1 MNVHFDSRRDELLA
15 ALKEMACER
24 APGEEAALVRHFV
37 DRYYADISLDDLRDR
52 ELADLYGAAASHFDF
67 CYRRQSQEIHLRVYN
82 PQLER
87 HGWQS
92 THSVVEIITDDR
104 PFLVDSVRMVLND
117 HGLTCHFMVNHVM
130 RFRRQEQGYIEAI
143 LDGSESLRMPEGD
156 DLSPPDASAPPAAV
170 MESMLLIEVD
180 RQTEEEALIT
190 LADSIRCALHDVR
203 IAVDDRDAMQS
214 RLREAASEISM
225 PRSPGSQGESSS
237 ISDGTDVREERAF
250 LEWLDDGNFVFL
262 GYVNCR
268 IEGLEDGCL
277 PQPGSG
283 LGLLRDDYPRSGDIW
298 SGLPPLPLPA
308 LSQAA
313 DPLSESV
320 DEDDPRPAADAR
332 TFSRIALTR
341 ASARSTVHRPGYL
354 DYVGIRQFDAAGEL
368 CGEHRF
374 VGLYASSAYLRTP
387 EDIPLLRYKVRQTLS
402 LAGFPVTGYAMR
414 ALRHIIHTL
423 PRPLLFHL
431 PVAAL
436 LDTAIGILRLQERRR
451 IRLFVHPD
459 PFGEFIS
466 CLVYVPRERYNTA
479 VRTAIQSILED
490 ALGAVDTQFGIQ
502 LSESVLAQ
510 VHFLI
515 RVDPAHPP
523 HYEVVELERRLRKVS
538 RTWSDDLYDA
548 LLDRFGEE
556 RAAHLFRR
564 YGEAFRSGYR
574 EIYSA
579 RIAVL
584 DIEKMERIRQGDDI
598 EMSLYRPLHAREG
611 RLRFKLFILG
621 KPVSLSDILP
631 MLENMGLEVEEE
643 QPSRIDRA
651 GTSAIW
657 LHDIGMWHTE
667 GLDIDP
673 DRIGDRFREAFAQ
686 VWSGEVDNDGFNRLV
701 LGAGL
706 SWREVVVL
714 RAGCKY
720 LRQAGV
726 GFSQDYME
734 DTLAA
739 NPHIA
744 SMLIELFRARF
755 DPAAGGEALPRSD
768 EAYASGAS
776 AMTGADSRD
785 ERVLEVESRIEAALD
800 DVTHLDQDR
809 ILRSYLGIVRAMLRT
824 NYFQRN
830 EKGSPKSY
838 LSIKLDPH
846 RIESLPEPRPKYEIF
861 VYSPEVEG
869 VHLRGGAVARGGI
882 RWSNRRE
889 DFRTEVLGLVKAQ
902 IAKNAVIVPVGSKG
916 GFVCKRLPP
925 NDREAISAAGIAG
938 YRTFIR
944 GMLDLTDNLSGG
956 EVIPPSDVVRYDP
969 DDPYLVVAAD
979 KGTATFSDIANA
991 LAHEYGFWLGDAF
1004 ASGGSQGYDH
1014 KGMGITARGAWESVK
1029 RHFRDLGID
1038 VQNGDFTVVGIG
1050 DMGGDVFGNG
1060 MLLSPHIR
1068 LQAAFNHQHIFLD
1081 PDPDPKSAFEERKRL
1096 FSLSPSTWDDYD
1108 RASIS
1113 KGGGIWPRSAKS
1125 IPISFEVRKMLAI
1138 ESDIESPSM
1147 TPNELIRAILRSPVD
1162 LLWNGGI
1169 GTYVK
1174 STLESDAEVGDR
1186 INDAVRING
1195 DQLRCQVVAE
1205 GGNLGLTQRGRIEYA
1220 AAGGRINT
1228 DAIDNSGG
1236 VDCSDREVN
1245 IKILL
1250 NDVVSSGD
1258 MTSKQRNRLLEE
1270 MGDEVASDVLRNN
1283 YLQTQAL
1290 GTARSLAASLLEV
1303 HSRLIR
1309 RLERDGVLMP
1319 AIEYLPEREEIEER
1333 RAAGKGLL
1341 TPELSVLMAYV
1352 KIHLFERLLASG
1364 LSTEPF
1370 ASSELQG
1377 YFPSP
1382 LRDRHA
1388 DRMSAHPLAQEIVST
1403 VVANEMVNRCGIT
1416 FAYRLGEETG
1426 ADEADIARAYL
1437 VARDVYEMDRIW
1449 RSIESLDHRV
1459 PAAAQI
1465 MMLQETRK
1473 LAERAARWL
1482 LRNRPRPLDVERDGI
1497 RFADGVKALRGLL
1510 RDLLTAENRRV
1521 IDENAL
1527 GLMQQGVP
1535 EEIALEVAGCNDLLF
1550 ALDVVEIA
1558 HSADT
1563 PFEESA
1569 TVYFT
1574 IGEALDFYWI
1584 RAQIGLLS
1592 RENRWEALARA
1603 ALRDDLHVQLSAL
1616 ALDAL
1621 RMNAG
1626 DSTPAE
1632 RVEIWL
1638 SQNHIPLARCREILS
1653 DLRSMERTDFTMI
1666 SVAMGEIRTLRQ
1678 SL

>member
-1 MNVHFDSRRDELLA
+1 MNIHIDSRREELLA
-15 ALKEMACER
+15 GLEEMACER
-24 APGEEAALVRHFV
+24 APGEAAELVRGFV
-37 DRYYADISLDDLRDR
+37 DRYYADISFDDLRDR
-52 ELADLYGAAASHFDF
+52 EPADLYGAAASHFDF
-67 CYRRQSQEIHLRVYN
+67 CYRRQSEEVHLRVYN

-92 THSVVEIITDDR
+92 THSVVEIVTDDR
-104 PFLVDSVRMVLND
+104 PFLVDSVRMILNA

-130 RFRRQEQGYIEAI
+130 RFRRGADGDIEEI
-143 LDGSESLRMPEGD
+143 LDDIPGGDAREGGPAS
-156 DLSPPDASAPPAAV
+156 SPDIPGTIA
-170 MESMLLIEVD
+170 ESMLLIEVD
-180 RQTEEEALIT
+180 RQTEQEALDALT
-190 LADSIRCALHDVR
+190 ESIRRVLNDVR

-214 RLREAASEISM
+214 RLREAACEAVDK
-225 PRSPGSQGESSS
+225 RSQGSQSETIPDAGDEAGSLSSS
-237 ISDGTDVREERAF
+237 ASAPLASDGIDAREERAF
-250 LEWLDDGNFVFL
+250 LEWLDAGNFVFL

-268 IEGLEDGCL
+268 IEGLEDDIRCL
-277 PQPGSG
+277 PESGSG
-283 LGLLRDDYPRSGDIW
+283 LGLLRDGYPRSGDIW
-298 SGLPPLPLPA
+298 SGLPPLLLPG
-308 LSQAA
+308 LSPSKSLVPDAPGDGDRDSAA
-313 DPLSESV
+313 D
-320 DEDDPRPAADAR
+320 DPG

-354 DYVGIRQFDAAGEL
+354 DYVGIRQFDAEGKL

-374 VGLYASSAYLRTP
+374 VGLYASSAYLRAP
-387 EDIPLLRYKVRQTLS
+387 EDIPLLRRKIAQTRR
-402 LAGFPVTGYAMR
+402 LAGFPATGYAMR
-414 ALRHIIHTL
+414 ALRHIVHTL

-431 PVAAL
+431 RVPAL

-459 PFGEFIS
+459 PFGEFFS

-479 VRTAIQSILED
+479 VRVAIQSILEE
-490 ALGAVDTQFGIQ
+490 AFKAVDIQFGIQ

-523 HYEVVELERRLRKVS
+523 HYEVAELERRLRKVS

-564 YGEAFRSGYR
+564 YGEAFRPGYK
-574 EIYSA
+574 ESYSA

-584 DIEKMERIRQGDDI
+584 DIEKMERIQESGDI

-611 RLRFKLFILG
+611 RLRFKLFLCG
-621 KPVSLSDILP
+621 KPVLLSYVLP

-643 QPSRIDRA
+643 QPNRIDRA

-657 LHDIGMWHTE
+657 LHDIGMRHTE

-673 DRIGDRFREAFAQ
+673 DRISDRFREAFARL
-686 VWSGEVDNDGFNRLV
+686 WSREIDNDGFNRLV
-701 LGAGL
+701 LRIGM

-714 RAGCKY
+714 RACCKY

-726 GFSQDYME
+726 GFSQAYME

-739 NPHIA
+739 HSHIA
-744 SMLIELFRARF
+744 GMLIELFRLRF
-755 DPAAGGEALPRSD
+755 DPADRPSD
-768 EAYASGAS
+768 EA
-776 AMTGADSRD
+776 RREEID
-785 ERVLEVESRIEAALD
+785 EVQSRIDAALD
-800 DVTHLDQDR
+800 DVSYLDQDR
-809 ILRSYLGIVRAMLRT
+809 ILRAYLGAVRAMLRT
-824 NYFQRN
+824 NYFQRD
-830 EKGSPKSY
+830 EKGRPKAY
-838 LSIKLDPH
+838 LSFKLDPH

-869 VHLRGGAVARGGI
+869 VHLRGGSVARGGI
-882 RWSNRRE
+882 RWSDRRE
-889 DFRTEVLGLVKAQ
+889 DYRTEVLGLVKAQ
-902 IAKNAVIVPVGSKG
+902 MVKNAVIVPVGSKG
-916 GFVCKRLPP
+916 GFVCKRLPTS
-925 NDREAISAAGIAG
+925 DREAITAAGIAG
-938 YRTFIR
+938 YRIFIR
-944 GMLDLTDNLSGG
+944 GLLDLTDNLVGG
-956 EVIPPSDVVRYDP
+956 EVVPPPDAVRYDP

-979 KGTATFSDIANA
+979 KGTATFSDIANS
-991 LAHEYGFWLGDAF
+991 LAQEYGFWLGDAF

-1014 KGMGITARGAWESVK
+1014 KGMAITARGAWESVK
-1029 RHFRDLGID
+1029 RHFRELGVDI
-1038 VQNGDFTVVGIG
+1038 QNSDFTVVGIG
-1050 DMGGDVFGNG
+1050 DMSGDVFGNG
-1060 MLLSPHIR
+1060 MLLSRHIR

-1081 PDPDPKSAFEERKRL
+1081 PQPDPQKSFQERERL
-1096 FSLSPSTWDDYD
+1096 FSKARSTWDDYD
-1108 RASIS
+1108 RSLIS
-1113 KGGGIWPRSAKS
+1113 PGGGIWPRSAKS
-1125 IPISFEVRKMLAI
+1125 IAISPEVQAI
-1138 ESDIESPSM
+1138 LEIEADFL
-1147 TPNELIRAILRSPVD
+1147 TPNALIRAIVVAPVD

-1186 INDAVRING
+1186 VNDAVRING
-1195 DQLRCQVVAE
+1195 GDLRCRVVGE
-1205 GGNLGLTQRGRIEYA
+1205 GGNLGFTQRGRIEYA

-1236 VDCSDREVN
+1236 VDCSDHEVN

-1250 NDVVSSGD
+1250 NDVVASGD

-1270 MGDEVASDVLRNN
+1270 MGDEVASSVLRNN

-1290 GTARSLAASLLEV
+1290 GTARSLSASLLEV

-1309 RLERDGVLMP
+1309 GLERDGVLDP
-1319 AIEYLPEREEIEER
+1319 AIEYLPSGEEIAER
-1333 RAAGKGLL
+1333 LAAGKGLHN
-1341 TPELSVLMAYV
+1341 PDLSVLMAYV
-1352 KIHLFERLLASG
+1352 KIDLFERLLASP
-1364 LSTEPF
+1364 LAKEPF
-1370 ASSELQG
+1370 ASKELQG

-1382 LRDRHA
+1382 LRERFS

-1403 VVANEMVNRCGIT
+1403 LVANEMVNRCGIT
-1416 FAYRLGEETG
+1416 FAFRLGEGTG

-1449 RSIESLDHRV
+1449 SSIESLDNRV
-1459 PAAAQI
+1459 PAAAQT

-1497 RFADGVKALRGLL
+1497 RFAGGVKALRGLL
-1510 RDLLTAENRRV
+1510 PDLLAVENRRV
-1521 IDENAL
+1521 IDENTRRL
-1527 GLMQQGVP
+1527 VQQGVP
-1535 EEIALEVAGCNDLLF
+1535 REIAVEVAGCNDLLF
-1550 ALDVVEIA
+1550 ALDAAEIA
-1558 HSADT
+1558 HSADI

-1584 RAQIGLLS
+1584 RERIGLLS
-1592 RENRWEALARA
+1592 RENRWEALSRA
-1603 ALRDDLHVQLSAL
+1603 ALRDDLHVQLSEL

-1621 RMNAG
+1621 RMDAG
-1626 DSTPAE
+1626 SSTPAE
-1632 RVEIWL
+1632 RVEAWL
-1638 SQNHIPLARCREILS
+1638 LQNRIHLARCREILS
-1653 DLRSMERTDFTMI
+1653 DIKSAERTDFTMI
-1666 SVAMGEIRTLRQ
+1666 SVAIGEIRTLRQ

>member
-24 APGEEAALVRHFV
+24 APGDEAALVRNFV

-117 HGLTCHFMVNHVM
+117 HGLTCHFMINHVM
-130 RFRRQEQGYIEAI
+130 RFRRGEQGYIEEI
-143 LDGSESLRMPEGD
+143 LDGVAREGVPEGD
-156 DLSPPDASAPPAAV
+156 EVSSSPDPSGAV
-170 MESMLLIEVD
+170 VESMLLIEVD
-180 RQTEEEALIT
+180 RQTEEEALVT
-190 LADSIRCALHDVR
+190 LAESIRCALNDVR

-214 RLREAASEISM
+214 RLSEAVSEVSAD
-225 PRSPGSQGESSS
+225 RSIGSQGES
-237 ISDGTDVREERAF
+237 IPESDGVDVREERSF
-250 LEWLDDGNFVFL
+250 LEWIDDGNFVFL

-268 IEGLEDGCL
+268 IEGKEDGCL

-308 LSQAA
+308 LLSAENPGHDAVA
-313 DPLSESV
+313 DDGPKPV
-320 DEDDPRPAADAR
+320 ADSR

-354 DYVGIRQFDAAGEL
+354 DYVGIRQFDAAGDL

-387 EDIPLLRYKVRQTLS
+387 EDIPLLRHKVRQTLDR
-402 LAGFPVTGYAMR
+402 AGFPVTGYAMR

-431 PVAAL
+431 PVPAL

-479 VRTAIQSILED
+479 VRTAIQSILEE
-490 ALGAVDTQFGIQ
+490 ALGSVDTQFGIQ

-515 RVDPAHPP
+515 RVDPAYSP
-523 HYEVVELERRLRKVS
+523 HYEVAELERRLRKVS

-556 RAAHLFRR
+556 RAAHLFRC

-574 EIYSA
+574 ETYSA

-584 DIEKMERIRQGDDI
+584 DIEKMERIRQSGDI

-611 RLRFKLFILG
+611 RLRFKLFIHGNL
-621 KPVSLSDILP
+621 VSLSDMLP

-657 LHDIGMWHTE
+657 LHDIGLRHTE
-667 GLDIDP
+667 GLDVDP
-673 DRIGDRFREAFAQ
+673 DRIGDRFRNAFAQ
-686 VWSGEVDNDGFNRLV
+686 VWSGVVDNDGFNRLV
-701 LGAGL
+701 LGAGM

-714 RAGCKY
+714 RACCKY

-726 GFSQDYME
+726 GFSQAYME
-734 DTLAA
+734 DTLAG

-744 SMLIELFRARF
+744 AMLVELFRIRF
-755 DPAAGGEALPRSD
+755 DPAAKVGGEALHRSD
-768 EAYASGAS
+768 DACDFGAS
-776 AMTGADSRD
+776 SPDPRHEG
-785 ERVLEVESRIEAALD
+785 VLEVESRIEAALD

-809 ILRSYLGIVRAMLRT
+809 ILRSYLGVVRSMLRT

-830 EKGSPKSY
+830 EKGSPKSH
-838 LSIKLDPH
+838 LSIKLDPQ

-916 GFVCKRLPP
+916 GFVCKGLPTT
-925 NDREAISAAGIAG
+925 DREAIQSAGVAG

-944 GMLDLTDNLSGG
+944 GLLDLTDNLSGG
-956 EVIPPSDVVRYDP
+956 EVIPPSDVVRYDS

-1060 MLLSPHIR
+1060 MLLSSHIR

-1081 PDPDPKSAFEERKRL
+1081 PNPDPKSAFEERERL
-1096 FSLSPSTWDDYD
+1096 FSLSPSTWNDYD
-1108 RASIS
+1108 RSLIS
-1113 KGGGIWPRSAKS
+1113 DGGGVWPRSAKS
-1125 IPISFEVRKMLAI
+1125 IPISFEVQKMLAI
-1138 ESDIESPSM
+1138 ESDMKSPSM

-1174 STLESDAEVGDR
+1174 STLETDAEVGDR
-1186 INDAVRING
+1186 VNDAVRING
-1195 DQLRCQVVAE
+1195 NQLRARVVAE

-1270 MGDEVASDVLRNN
+1270 MGDEVASNVLRNN

-1309 RLERDGVLMP
+1309 RLERDGVLVP

-1341 TPELSVLMAYV
+1341 APELSVLMAYV

-1370 ASSELQG
+1370 ASKELQG

-1403 VVANEMVNRCGIT
+1403 VVANEMINRCGIT

-1459 PAAAQI
+1459 PAAAQT

-1510 RDLLTAENRRV
+1510 RDLLTVENRRV

-1527 GLMQQGVP
+1527 RLMQQGVP

-1558 HSADT
+1558 HSADI

-1632 RVEIWL
+1632 RVDLWL
-1638 SQNHIPLARCREILS
+1638 SQNHIHLARCREILS